1 MFRAKEMLGTEKK
14 KIKYKKKKKKKKN
27 EKATETVRKERRG
40 TTRNVDIC
48 SEKAEMEKDKLAF
61 PKWGKLFW
69 KFIFSI
75 NVRGCGGISDDPY
88 QTFDKNEL
96 YYKISVFF
104 DIFRF
109 SPLTP

>member
-1 MFRAKEMLGTEKK
+1 MLKK
-14 KIKYKKKKKKKKN
+14 KSKWY
-27 EKATETVRKERRG
+27 EERG
-40 TTRNVDIC
+40 YDDVTVDIC
-48 SEKAEMEKDKLAF
+48 FGKTEMEKDKLAF
-61 PKWGKLFW
+61 PKWKNSQ

-75 NVRGCGGISDDPY
+75 SARGCGGISDDPY
-88 QTFDKNEL
+88 QPADKNEL